1 MRIEH
6 DFHVHTTL
14 SLCADR
20 NAATLDAYL
29 ELAKKQ
35 GIKKLGFADHMW
47 DAAIPGASE
56 GFYKQQDFVHV
67 SQLRQA
73 IRDNDGKYG
82 IKLYFGCETEYDPLR
97 KDIALTEEIAQE
109 FDFILVPNSHT
120 HMMMPK
126 AYYEPKELHAR
137 FMLDAFRDIVSSPL
151 AKYVTSIAHPF
162 AAVCCPYDNR
172 VLYDLISPAQYRE
185 VFCMAKEADIAIE
198 INIYN
203 YPMDHL
209 AEIMDHPSLRMFD
222 LAKECGCKFTFG
234 SDAHSATP
242 GNVHDRWAAAY
253 VLAQLLN
260 LKEDDLAEIVR

>member
-6 DFHVHTTL
+6 DIHIHTTL
-14 SLCADR
+14 SLCAHDGT
-20 NAATLDAYL
+20 AKLDAYL

-56 GFYKQQDFVHV
+56 GFYKPQDFAHV
-67 SQLRQA
+67 SQLRQE
-73 IRDNDGKYG
+73 IRDKDGTDG
-82 IKLYFGCETEYDPLR
+82 IKLYFGCEAEYDPWR
-97 KDIALTEEIAQE
+97 KDIALTEEVAQQ

-126 AYYEPKELHAR
+126 EYYEPKERHAQ

-151 AKYVTSIAHPF
+151 AKYVTSMAHPF
-162 AAVCCPYDNR
+162 SAVCCPYDRR
-172 VLYDLISPAQYRE
+172 VLYDLITPAQYRE
-185 VFCMAKEADIAIE
+185 VFCMAKEANIAIE
-198 INIYN
+198 LNTSG
-203 YPMDHL
+203 YPIDNL
-209 AEIMDHPSLRMFD
+209 AHIMDEPSIRMFD

-234 SDAHSATP
+234 SDAHSAAP
-242 GNVHDRWAAAY
+242 GKQHDHWAVAY

-260 LKEDDLAEIVR
+260 LQEDDLADFVR